1 MELRLGPY
9 TTQVA
14 RADWPRN
21 LNSTVPDW
29 AGATEVE
36 AANRSMKT
44 VRIIRPGSRNLEWE
58 PVLKRVFHSGRELLA
73 YDQSKLE
80 EFVLADSAQSVPQ
93 PLMRKSM
100 LNFDL

>member
-1 MELRLGPY
+1 M
-9 TTQVA
+9 
-14 RADWPRN
+14 
-21 LNSTVPDW
+21 
-29 AGATEVE
+29 E